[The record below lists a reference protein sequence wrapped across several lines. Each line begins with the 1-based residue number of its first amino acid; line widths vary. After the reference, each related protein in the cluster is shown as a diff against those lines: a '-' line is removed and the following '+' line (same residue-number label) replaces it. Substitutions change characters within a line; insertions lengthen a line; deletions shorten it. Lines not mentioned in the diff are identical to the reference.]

1 MNFTYPIPR
10 DIQPTCSNNCP
21 VNKITSSSTGN
32 ITSSDMLY
40 SLYNLYQKTFTPN
53 YLTTNMMYLTTP
65 SNYENYPP
73 GPSNIF
79 LIRHAEKTSN
89 DPPNNNYY
97 YNINCNGISRSC
109 QLPSFINKL
118 GEDGY
123 PIFAIITCLPNM
135 NTETDNSDN
144 SMRPEQTAFLS
155 SFLLNIPLFM
165 YSGSNISQP
174 YNGITA
180 LEIFTNPIFIGKNII
195 IIWEHKNI
203 QALSNQLV
211 QSFNYLK
218 DHTTTELKQN
228 SDSVFETQS
237 TENWW
242 INNMPE
248 GTLKYTSV
256 NVPPQQMPYTN
267 YSQNLIY
274 WNTHT
279 FNLGMHFSQTSTIV
293 NNELSME
300 FFNENI
306 NTCYQNCELT
316 VGLLQYD
323 GCPDYDGESDCEQP
337 IV

>member
-1 MNFTYPIPR
+1 MQTS
-10 DIQPTCSNNCP
+10 QVQSTCSNNCP
-21 VNKITSSSTGN
+21 INKYVSNGSSN
-32 ITSSDMLY
+32 ISPSDLLY
-40 SLYNLYQKTFTPN
+40 SLYNLYQNTFTPK
-53 YLTTNMMYLTTP
+53 YLTTNMMDLTTP
-65 SNYENYPP
+65 SNYDDNPP

-89 DPPNNNYY
+89 DSANNNYY

-109 QLPSFINKL
+109 QLPTFINKL

-135 NTETDNSDN
+135 NTETDDNDN
-144 SMRPEQTAFLS
+144 SMRPEQTACLS

-237 TENWW
+237 TDDWW
-242 INNMPE
+242 INNMPT
-248 GTLKYTSV
+248 GTLKYTSE
-256 NVPPQQMPYTN
+256 NSPPQSMPYTE
-267 YSQNLIY
+267 YSSNLIY

-279 FNLGMHFSQTSTIV
+279 FNLGMHFSQTSSKV
-293 NNELSME
+293 SNELSME
-300 FFNENI
+300 IFNENI
-306 NTCYQNCELT
+306 NTCYQNCELII
-316 VGLLQYD
+316 GLLQYD
-323 GCPDYDGESDCEQP
+323 GCPDYGGESDCTVP
-337 IV
+337 TI